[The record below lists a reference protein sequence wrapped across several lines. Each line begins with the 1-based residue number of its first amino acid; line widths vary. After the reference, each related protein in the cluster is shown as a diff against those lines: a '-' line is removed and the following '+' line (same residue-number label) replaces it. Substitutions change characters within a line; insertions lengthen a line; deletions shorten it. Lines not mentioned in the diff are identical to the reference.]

1 MLSDNEVKIK
11 FDILSNKLQAGRFSE
26 VITEASLLLKKR
38 PHQVFFNILSI
49 AYQSIG
55 EFQKSYEIME
65 TALKMNPNNPYF
77 LNNMGTTQHKLE
89 NFKEAEDYFKRGL
102 NIAPNY
108 INILN
113 NLGNLKKDLNFTE
126 EAIEN
131 YKKSILI
138 KDDVLETHLNIAN
151 CYQSL
156 GKYVEA
162 INHFYK
168 VLKINSKFTVAD
180 RLISSMKKYHKNDPH
195 LNEMEIKLKNSN
207 LSEDQLIHL
216 YFGLGKAYEDTKD
229 FEKSFSNYKKGNKIL
244 KSIIKFDI
252 DSEKNDFIK
261 IKNFFLKKNK
271 KEISKSPRKF
281 IFIIGMPRSGTSLVE
296 QILSSHKN
304 VYGGGELPFLSNI
317 IKNKYFSDFE
327 NINLN
332 KNKKVDLFI
341 SSSLEEYLKK
351 TTILDNTNNDF
362 TDKSPL
368 NFKYVGFI
376 KNIFQNSRIINCKRN
391 PTDIAWSNYKN
402 FFPDTLPFSN
412 DLVDLANYYNLYENY
427 MKYWKKDF
435 KDDVYDIQYENL
447 VNQPREEIKKLLEFC
462 NLDWDES
469 CMHHEN
475 NRRSIKTASATQAR
489 HPIYK
494 SAIKSSDI
502 FKDYM
507 KDFFNHLEN

>member
-11 FDILSNKLQAGRFSE
+11 FDILSNKLQIGKFTE
-26 VITEASLLLKKR
+26 VINEASLLLKKR

-55 EFQKSYEIME
+55 EFQKSSEIME

-102 NIAPNY
+102 KIAPNY

-126 EAIEN
+126 EAVEN
-131 YKKSILI
+131 YKKSISI
-138 KDDVLETHLNIAN
+138 RNDILETHLNIAN

-156 GKYVEA
+156 GKFEEA
-162 INHFYK
+162 INHFNK
-168 VLKINSKFTVAD
+168 VLKINSKFTIAD
-180 RLISSMKKYHKNDPH
+180 RLISSMKKYQKNDPH
-195 LNEMEIKLKNSN
+195 LNEMEIKLKNGN
-207 LSEDQLIHL
+207 LSEDQLSHL

-229 FEKSFSNYKKGNKIL
+229 FEKSFSNYQNGNKIL
-244 KSIIKFDI
+244 KNIIKFDI
-252 DSEKNDFIK
+252 NSEKNSFIK
-261 IKNFFLKKNK
+261 IKDFFLEKNK
-271 KEISKSPRKF
+271 KKKLQSPRKF

-317 IKNKYFSDFE
+317 MKNKYFSNYE
-327 NINLN
+327 NINLD
-332 KNKKVDLFI
+332 KNKKKDLFI

-351 TTILDNTNNDF
+351 ITILNSSNKDF

-376 KNIFQNSRIINCKRN
+376 KNIFQNSRIINCRRD

-412 DLVDLANYYNLYENY
+412 DLIDLANYYNLYENY

-435 KDDVYDIQYENL
+435 KNDVYDIQYENL
-447 VNQPREEIKKLLEFC
+447 VNQPKEEIEKLLEFC
-462 NLDWDES
+462 NLDWDEN
-469 CMHHEN
+469 CMHHEK

-494 SAIKSSDI
+494 SAVKSSDI

-507 KDFFNHLEN
+507 EDFFNHLEN

>member
-1 MLSDNEVKIK
+1 MLSDSEVKIK
-11 FDILSNKLQAGRFSE
+11 FDILNNKLQIGKFTE
-26 VITEASLLLKKR
+26 VIAEASLLLKKR

-55 EFQKSYEIME
+55 EFQKSSEIME

-77 LNNMGTTQHKLE
+77 LNNMGITQHKLE

-102 NIAPNY
+102 NVAPSY

-131 YKKSILI
+131 YKKSILVRN
-138 KDDVLETHLNIAN
+138 DVLETHLNIAN
-151 CYQSL
+151 CYQSV
-156 GKYVEA
+156 GKYEDA
-162 INHFYK
+162 INHFNK
-168 VLKINSKFTVAD
+168 VLEINSKFTIAD
-180 RLISSMKKYHKNDPH
+180 RLISSMKKYQKNDLH
-195 LNEMEIKLKNSN
+195 LNEMEKKLKNVN
-207 LSEDQLIHL
+207 LSEEQLSHL

-229 FEKSFSNYKKGNKIL
+229 FEKSFFHYQNGNRIL
-244 KSIIKFDI
+244 KDIVKFDI
-252 DSEKNDFIK
+252 NREKNEFTK
-261 IKNFFLKKNK
+261 IKNFFSEKNK
-271 KEISKSPRKF
+271 KEIPQSPRKF

-304 VYGGGELPFLSNI
+304 AYGGGELPFLSNI
-317 IKNKYFSDFE
+317 IKTKFLNNYE
-327 NINLN
+327 NINLG
-332 KNKKVDLFI
+332 KNKKIDQLI

-351 TTILDNTNNDF
+351 TNILDSTNKDF

-368 NFKYVGFI
+368 NFKYIGFI
-376 KNIFQNSRIINCKRN
+376 KNIFQNSKIINCKRE

-412 DLVDLANYYNLYENY
+412 DLIDLANYYNLYEDY
-427 MKYWKKDF
+427 IRYWKKSF
-435 KDDVYDIQYENL
+435 KHDIHDIQYENL
-447 VNQPREEIKKLLEFC
+447 VNKPKDEIKKLLEFC
-462 NLDWDES
+462 DLDWDES
-469 CMHHEN
+469 CMHHEKN
-475 NRRSIKTASATQAR
+475 SRSIKTASATQAR

-494 SAIKSSDI
+494 FAVKSSNI

-507 KDFFNHLEN
+507 KDFLNHLES